1 MRRMVA
7 IWLLV
12 FAVVGVLVCGGA
24 CALTAWALVHP
35 PRMTD
40 GKALWVLRRLSPED
54 LGMPFED
61 VAFHVRDEHGKPL
74 KIAAWWIAHPEARG
88 RCAVLVHGYADA
100 KVGAI
105 AWAGPWRAL
114 GFNLLVIDLRAHG
127 ESGGT
132 MSTAGYFERNDLRQV
147 IDELRASRP
156 QDSREVV
163 LFGVSLGGA
172 VVAAAAEGRSDIAA
186 VVMDSPYADFRA
198 AATEHITRLGLP
210 GWLAP
215 ISIRLAGWLSGADF
229 AAIDVEAL
237 LGRLSCPVLIIESAA
252 DSFLPD
258 HGEKLEK
265 AIGARPGGFGRAEI
279 WRVQG
284 AEHLMA
290 LPTSPQRYQQ
300 RLEEFFQQARRGS
313 VGGGPA
319 VLHR

>member
-1 MRRMVA
+1 MVA

-12 FAVVGVLVCGGA
+12 FAVVGVLVCLAA
-24 CALTAWALVHP
+24 CWLTAWALLHP

-40 GKALWVLRRLSPED
+40 GKALWVLKRLSPED
-54 LGMPFED
+54 LGMRFED
-61 VAFHVRDEHGKPL
+61 LAFHIRDERGKPL
-74 KIAAWWIAHPEARG
+74 KMAAWWIGNPEARG
-88 RCAVLVHGYADA
+88 RCAVLVHGFADA

-127 ESGGT
+127 DSGGT
-132 MSTAGYFERNDLRQV
+132 MCTAGYFERNDLRQV

-156 QDSREVV
+156 QDSTEIV

-172 VVAAAAEGRSDIAA
+172 VVAAAAEGRNDIAA

-215 ISIRLAGWLSGADF
+215 FAIRLAGWLSGADF
-229 AAIDVEAL
+229 AAIDVASII
-237 LGRLSCPVLIIESAA
+237 GRLSCPVLVIESAA

-258 HGEKLEK
+258 HGEKLEQ
-265 AIGARPGGFGRAEI
+265 AIEARPREFGKAAI
-279 WRVQG
+279 WRVEG

-290 LPTSPQRYQQ
+290 LPADPQRYQQ
-300 RLEEFFQQARRGS
+300 RLEEFLDLTHRGS
-313 VGGGPA
+313 AGGGPA